1 MHKPASTNVP
11 PAPGRVG
18 RVRWIVLFLIFLA
31 TTINYLDRQVLG
43 ILAPTLRDVIGWDH
57 QEYGDIT
64 AAFTWAYAVGL
75 LVLGG
80 VIDRIGTR
88 MGYAVSIIWWSIA
101 AMLHALARTP
111 LGFGIARFTL
121 GLGEAGNFPTAIKAV
136 AEWFPKKERA
146 FATGIFNAGTNV
158 GAVIAPLVVPVLA
171 INFGWQWAFI
181 LTGAVGF
188 LWVIAWLS
196 YYRTPDKHPAVSD
209 AELAYI
215 HSDPA
220 EPVTRIAWRRL
231 FPHRQTWAFAAAK
244 FMTDP
249 IWWFYLFWLP
259 LFLDERH
266 GVTLTGLA
274 APLVVIYIVADIGS
288 IGGGYLSAAFVKR
301 GWSLNRARK
310 TAMLICALCVVPT
323 AFTPLVDSLWGAVAL
338 VSLAAAAHQG
348 WSANVF
354 TLTSD
359 LFPRRAVGSVV
370 GIGGFAGSMGGVLFQ
385 MAVGRYLEWSASN
398 YVPVFLVCG
407 FAYVAALVVV
417 HRLVPKLEPVADA

>member
-1 MHKPASTNVP
+1 MILA
-11 PAPGRVG
+11 
-18 RVRWIVLFLIFLA
+18 LIFLA

-64 AAFTWAYAVGL
+64 AAFTWAYAIGL

-80 VIDRIGTR
+80 VIDKIGTR
-88 MGYAVSIIWWSIA
+88 MGYALSIIWWSIA

-121 GLGEAGNFPTAIKAV
+121 GLGEAGNFPTAIKSV

-146 FATGIFNAGTNV
+146 FATGIFNAGSNV
-158 GAVIAPLVVPVLA
+158 GAVIAPVVVPILA

-188 LWVIAWLS
+188 IWVVLWLA
-196 YYRTPDKHPAVSD
+196 YYRTPDQHPKVSA

-215 HSDPA
+215 NSDPA
-220 EPVTRIAWRRL
+220 EPVTKIAWRRL
-231 FPHRQTWAFAAAK
+231 LPHRQTWAFALGK

-274 APLVVIYIVADIGS
+274 APLVVIYLVADIGS
-288 IGGGYLSAAFVKR
+288 IGGGYLSAFFIKR
-301 GWSLNRARK
+301 GWSLNKARK
-310 TAMLICALCVVPT
+310 GAMLICALCVVPT
-323 AFTPLVDSLWGAVAL
+323 VFTPLVDSMWGAVAL

-348 WSANVF
+348 WSANIF

-359 LFPRRAVGSVV
+359 LFPKRAVGSVV

-385 MAVGRYLEWSASN
+385 MVVGRYLEWSGSN
-398 YVPVFLVCG
+398 YVPVFIVCG
-407 FAYVAALVVV
+407 LTYLVALLFIQF
-417 HRLVPKLEPVADA
+417 LVPRLEPVADA